1 MGNFLGSYVH
11 STVGVGMD
19 LKNFVDLKDLHKK
32 IKGLNVRSKV
42 LKKAKELEEK
52 KNAKNKKVL

>member
-1 MGNFLGSYVH
+1 
-11 STVGVGMD
+11 MD